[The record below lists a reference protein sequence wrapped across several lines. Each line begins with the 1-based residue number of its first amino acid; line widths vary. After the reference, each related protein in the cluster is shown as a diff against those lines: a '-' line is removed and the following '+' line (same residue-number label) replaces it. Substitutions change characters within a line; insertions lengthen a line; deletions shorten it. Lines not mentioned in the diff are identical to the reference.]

1 MGLSLSPYAK
11 KNGFNGKNTK
21 KAAHVVCRQWKII
34 GKKCDISAVVQLQVV
49 FMICL
54 KNCAAVIVINQLQ
67 NDRSID

>member
-21 KAAHVVCRQWKII
+21 EAAHVVCRQWKII
-34 GKKCDISAVVQLQVV
+34 GKKCDISAVVKIQFV

-54 KNCAAVIVINQLQ
+54 KNCAAVIVVNQLQ